1 MCCFDGKSH
10 TRLTP
15 FFTGASTPKE
25 CVTATSLC
33 QLDFVGKACLTE
45 GRNVNF
51 VASKSLATSAVLLS
65 GLFTLMLSSRVLTF
79 HDAKVSTVVF
89 FFL

>member
-1 MCCFDGKSH
+1 MCFFYGKSH

-15 FFTGASTPKE
+15 FFTAASSPKE
-25 CVTATSLC
+25 CVAATSIC
-33 QLDFVGKACLTE
+33 QLAFVGEACLTE
-45 GRNVNF
+45 GCKFPGHKR
-51 VASKSLATSAVLLS
+51 SSSL
-65 GLFTLMLSSRVLTF
+65 GLFALMLSSRVLTF